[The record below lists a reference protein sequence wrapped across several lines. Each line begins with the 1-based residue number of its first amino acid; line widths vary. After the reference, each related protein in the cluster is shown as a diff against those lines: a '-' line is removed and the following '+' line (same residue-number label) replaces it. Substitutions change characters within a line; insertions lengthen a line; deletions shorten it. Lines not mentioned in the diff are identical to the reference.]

1 MMKVKIT
8 KESRRSLYMS
18 QEAAARAVVDS
29 ARESDDTVEEW
40 ARSAAVLVLESCDD
54 FIDKVI
60 TAEASV
66 MPNSRI
72 GWDAFCTGSENLDV
86 WIEGSAKGYNTFCEF
101 GAYLSDLWGVCHDNH
116 SEVLRHMFKV
126 IYKRA

>member
-1 MMKVKIT
+1 MKVKIT

-29 ARESDDTVEEW
+29 AREDENTVEDW
-40 ARSAAVLVLESCDD
+40 ALSAAALVLESCGDYCE
-54 FIDKVI
+54 KVLS
-60 TAEASV
+60 AEASV
-66 MPNSRI
+66 MPNARI

-86 WIEGSAKGYNTFCEF
+86 WIEGSAKGYDTFCEF
-101 GAYLSDLWGVCHDNH
+101 GAYLSDLWSVCGDNH
-116 SEVLRHMFKV
+116 GEILAHMFKV